1 MKRSR
6 SPYYLISLLL
16 VVLLMG
22 SIFFFSA
29 QSAPVSDTGSLT
41 LTRILRQLTGKPVS
55 NGVVRHFAHVL
66 EFAAL
71 GFWVLHLW
79 NARFR
84 ALRPFVAIALTGLYA
99 WSDEIHQLFVP
110 GRAFQYADVAVDLF
124 GAVFG
129 AALATL
135 LVLAARAVR
144 RKRENK
150 VV

>member
-1 MKRSR
+1 MKHNR
-6 SPYYLISLLL
+6 SPYFLISLLL

-22 SIFFFSA
+22 AIFFFSA

-41 LTRILRQLTGKPVS
+41 LTRILRQLTGKPLT
-55 NGVVRHFAHVL
+55 NGGVRLFAHGL

-84 ALRPFVAIALTGLYA
+84 ALRPFAAMALTGLYA
-99 WSDEIHQLFVP
+99 CSDEIHQLFVP
-110 GRAFQYADVAVDLF
+110 GRAFQYADVAMDLI

-129 AALATL
+129 AALATA
-135 LVLAARAVR
+135 LVLAARTVR
-144 RKRENK
+144 RKRKNEAQ
-150 VV
+150 